1 MSNVRPG
8 SSFWG
13 LLGDTERA
21 VLTTQARPRVF
32 TSGAT
37 LCSEG
42 EPSTHVFIVLT
53 GWVKIVTA
61 NPEGRESLQ
70 ALRGQGDVV
79 GEIAE
84 ITGYRIATARAIGT
98 VRSLIIRA
106 ESFAGFLDTY
116 SAAGRAYRR
125 AMTERQA
132 VAYESQRT
140 RALTTGAQRLAR
152 LLLGLA
158 EQQGAGTSDA
168 VRIVIPLSQ
177 EELASLI
184 GASRATVTR
193 ALARWRSQGLVRTQ
207 HQHITVIDQAALLR
221 IGGQA

>member
-1 MSNVRPG
+1 MSSPRPD
-8 SSFWG
+8 SFWG
-13 LLGDTERA
+13 LLGDGERA
-21 VLTTQARPRVF
+21 VLATQARPRVF

-37 LCSEG
+37 LCFEG
-42 EPSTHVFIVLT
+42 EPSTHIFIVLT
-53 GWVKIVTA
+53 GWVKIVSA
-61 NPEGRESLQ
+61 NSEGRELLQ

-84 ITGYRIATARAIGT
+84 ITGYRTATARAIGT

-106 ESFAGFLDTY
+106 EPFAGFLETY
-116 SAAGRAYRR
+116 TVAGRAYRR
-125 AMTERQA
+125 AMTERQR

-152 LLLGLA
+152 LLLSLA
-158 EQQGAGTSDA
+158 EPQATGASGA
-168 VRIVIPLSQ
+168 VRIGVPLSQ

-193 ALARWRSQGLVRTQ
+193 ALAKWRSQGLVRTQ
-207 HQHITVIDQAALLR
+207 NRHIIVVDQAALRR
-221 IGGQA
+221 ITGQA